1 MEKFKKPLSIKV
13 IYWITVVTF
22 WMSVAVTILALSV
35 VGALFF
41 FDLNDLQLHVGIPVS
56 VNVIEKGTLD
66 LNILSNITSVELT
79 GMTGR
84 VHFIDTPPE
93 VGRIYAL
100 FIILIVLLLL
110 YIFLTFKRFIT
121 NVYNGIYFDMK
132 NISLLKRISY
142 TLVVIW
148 IFSVFYAYF
157 QYYFLAINMNF
168 DTVKFTSD
176 VQTSPE
182 YLLVALFIWVLSH
195 IFMKGCE
202 LLEENQLTV

>member
-1 MEKFKKPLSIKV
+1 M
-13 IYWITVVTF
+13 
-22 WMSVAVTILALSV
+22 
-35 VGALFF
+35 
-41 FDLNDLQLHVGIPVS
+41 GIPVS